1 LVNQILILHI
11 AIVDLAY
18 DAGMTDCLPAGGLSD
33 LWLSIAFRVLA
44 SQDET
49 RVYALA
55 INKVSMLTLILIL
68 ILSIP

>member
-33 LWLSIAFRVLA
+33 LWL
-44 SQDET
+44 
-49 RVYALA
+49 
-55 INKVSMLTLILIL
+55 
-68 ILSIP
+68 